1 MAPSAALLE
10 ISPYQADGGEL
21 IGKHPRDVRSDFLS
35 LKFRAQKPLNAI
47 REKCIDCCCGNAA
60 EVRKCVAV
68 DCALWPYR
76 MSTNPFRKKRT
87 LSAKQKREMAERLS
101 FASVAASGGQSLIVI
116 GKMLGHSQPATT
128 ARYAHLAD
136 DPVKAASDAVG
147 RHIAAAMGGGRSG
160 EVVDLPKSRR
170 AALKPNV

>member
-35 LKFRAQKPLNAI
+35 LKFRAQKPMNAI

-68 DCALWPYR
+68 DCRLWPYR
-76 MSTNPFRKKRT
+76 MGTNPFRKKRT
-87 LSAKQKREMAERLS
+87 LSAEQKREMAERLS
-101 FASVAASGGQSLIVI
+101 N
-116 GKMLGHSQPATT
+116 SQRTQT
-128 ARYAHLAD
+128 
-136 DPVKAASDAVG
+136 
-147 RHIAAAMGGGRSG
+147 
-160 EVVDLPKSRR
+160 
-170 AALKPNV
+170 